1 MDFLTDRLSEQY
13 GSFPE
18 AVIFLYAGQILY
30 SNEAGQALLKKED
43 FPKDLLPALAEHPGG
58 MEIALGK
65 TFYFV
70 TVSQLQ
76 EGDLLVLRDLDPP
89 PEKKHPFSNAVYRMR
104 ECLSNLSA
112 TQWKMQQV
120 LEDNGLLDGLEQ
132 DLANQ
137 NRLVFQMLR
146 LTRQAELTQE
156 LNYKSFPREEGFDLA
171 MVCQGMADEATW
183 LADLA
188 GVRFSYSTNV
198 DHLPFK
204 GSKSLLTQ
212 MLLALVSNG
221 VRAAG
226 KGGEVEMKFHAENG
240 RCVISVRDTGV
251 GIPED
256 RMSHLFSGEATEE
269 VPRPGE
275 GAGLGLYN
283 AQRIVALHGGV
294 MVAQSSQDGGAC
306 LVVSLPII
314 VPTSVTSVKND
325 AFCSLYNCKV
335 YFKGKAP
342 KNLYKGLGKYA
353 SITIYYVKKYQS
365 GYKAVKKAV
374 DKEVKNNLFSEL
386 EVYFKTWKG

>member
-43 FPKDLLPALAEHPGG
+43 FPQDLLPALAEHPGG

-314 VPTSVTSVKND
+314 VPTSVPARNNPGYDNLGGYSPILIELRDTLPWQ
-325 AFCSLYNCKV
+325 AFL
-335 YFKGKAP
+335 P
-342 KNLYKGLGKYA
+342 KNIKHPH
-353 SITIYYVKKYQS
+353 
-365 GYKAVKKAV
+365 
-374 DKEVKNNLFSEL
+374 
-386 EVYFKTWKG
+386 

>member
-18 AVIFLYAGQILY
+18 AVVFLYAGQIIY
-30 SNEAGQALLKKED
+30 SNEPGQALLRKQG
-43 FPKDLLPALAEHPGG
+43 FPHDLLPALAEHTGP

-70 TVSQLQ
+70 TVSAMP
-76 EGDLLVLRDLDPP
+76 EGELVILRELDPP
-89 PEKKHPFSNAVYRMR
+89 KEEKKHPFSNAVYSMR
-104 ECLSNLSA
+104 ECLSNFSA

-120 LEDNGLLDGLEQ
+120 LEENGLLDGLEQ
-132 DLANQ
+132 DLATQ

-156 LNYKSFPREEGFDLA
+156 LNVKTFPREEGFDLA
-171 MVCQGMADEATW
+171 MVCQGMAEEATL

-188 GVRFSYSTNV
+188 GVRFSYSSNLE
-198 DHLPFK
+198 HLPFK

-226 KGGEVEMKFHAENG
+226 KGGSVEMKLHAENG
-240 RCVISVRDTGV
+240 RCVISVRDTGI
-251 GIPED
+251 GISEQ
-256 RMSHLFSGEATEE
+256 RMTNLFSGEGLAD
-269 VPRPGE
+269 VPQPGE

-283 AQRIVALHGGV
+283 AQRIAALHGGV

-314 VPTSVTSVKND
+314 VPTSVPARNNPGYDNLGGYSPILIELSDVLPWQ
-325 AFCSLYNCKV
+325 AFLPRNIKH
-335 YFKGKAP
+335 P
-342 KNLYKGLGKYA
+342 H
-353 SITIYYVKKYQS
+353 
-365 GYKAVKKAV
+365 
-374 DKEVKNNLFSEL
+374 
-386 EVYFKTWKG
+386 

>member
-1 MDFLTDRLSEQY
+1 
-13 GSFPE
+13 
-18 AVIFLYAGQILY
+18 
-30 SNEAGQALLKKED
+30 
-43 FPKDLLPALAEHPGG
+43 
-58 MEIALGK
+58 
-65 TFYFV
+65 
-70 TVSQLQ
+70 
-76 EGDLLVLRDLDPP
+76 
-89 PEKKHPFSNAVYRMR
+89 
-104 ECLSNLSA
+104 
-112 TQWKMQQV
+112 
-120 LEDNGLLDGLEQ
+120 
-132 DLANQ
+132 
-137 NRLVFQMLR
+137 
-146 LTRQAELTQE
+146 
-156 LNYKSFPREEGFDLA
+156 

-212 MLLALVSNG
+212 MLLAPGLQRRPG
-221 VRAAG
+221 RG
-226 KGGEVEMKFHAENG
+226 QGGEVEMKFHAENG

-314 VPTSVTSVKND
+314 VPTSVPARNNPGYDNLGGYSPILIELSDTLPWQ
-325 AFCSLYNCKV
+325 AFL
-335 YFKGKAP
+335 P
-342 KNLYKGLGKYA
+342 KNIKHPH
-353 SITIYYVKKYQS
+353 
-365 GYKAVKKAV
+365 
-374 DKEVKNNLFSEL
+374 
-386 EVYFKTWKG
+386 